1 MKNYYGFEY
10 ADGVNT
16 TSGQPNTNPGK
27 FNGYYNTAGELKLF
41 ASKSARDEWVE
52 IGCSSRAGRVAVT
65 PREARNLCAGMSR
78 ADYAEEIRWLVSEL
92 DND

>member
-1 MKNYYGFEY
+1 MKNEKTRNEEQEMKNYYGFEY

-52 IGCSSRAGRVAVT
+52 RGC
-65 PREARNLCAGMSR
+65 RNTL
-78 ADYAEEIRWLVSEL
+78 E
-92 DND
+92 